1 MCGRFT
7 LAATPAVLVDALLG
21 IHPELV
27 PPATAQP
34 RCNIA
39 PTQEHFIFA
48 GRAERIAALPAD
60 WGLVNSWA
68 ADAKRA
74 ARQIN
79 ARLETAAES
88 RAYAPAFKRRR
99 CAVPADGWYE
109 WSGPADARRPHWI
122 HRGDEAPFLLAGL
135 WENGTPPGSDEQ
147 RATFTIL
154 TTSAASRLQPIHDRM
169 PVVLPED
176 RIEEW
181 LDPALTDA
189 GQARR
194 LLAGVNMDAFTARPV
209 STRVNYVR
217 NDDAGLLREIDPAT
231 DAQLRAL
238 RLL

>member
-109 WSGPADARRPHWI
+109 WSGLADARRPHWI
-122 HRGDEAPFLLAGL
+122 HRGDEAISGNSGRVTGVMAKWRGSPERSIATSAS
-135 WENGTPPGSDEQ
+135 GTPFSQSVTVKFG
-147 RATFTIL
+147 
-154 TTSAASRLQPIHDRM
+154 
-169 PVVLPED
+169 
-176 RIEEW
+176 
-181 LDPALTDA
+181 
-189 GQARR
+189 
-194 LLAGVNMDAFTARPV
+194 
-209 STRVNYVR
+209 
-217 NDDAGLLREIDPAT
+217 
-231 DAQLRAL
+231 
-238 RLL
+238 

>member
-7 LAATPAVLVDALLG
+7 LAATSAALVDALLG

-27 PPATAQP
+27 PPATARP

-48 GRAERIAALPAD
+48 GRAERISALAAD

-88 RAYAPAFKRRR
+88 RAYAAAFKRRR

-109 WSGPADARRPHWI
+109 WSGPADARQPHWI

-135 WENGTPPGSDEQ
+135 WEAWTPPGSDE
-147 RATFTIL
+147 RRNTFTIL
-154 TTSAASRLQPIHDRM
+154 TASAASRLQPIHDRM

-176 RIEEW
+176 RIAEW

-194 LLAGVNMDAFTARPV
+194 LLDGVNMDAFTARPV

-217 NDDAGLLREIDPAT
+217 NDDADLLREIDPVA
-231 DAQLRAL
+231 AQPQPL